1 MPDFG
6 LVPHALLS
14 PSQCVACRTHA
25 DPHGFVD
32 LVAELPAYGRVY
44 VCAGCLGMAAGR
56 LGWVDPRVAG
66 EMAEGLRAA
75 EAHGRE
81 LTLEL
86 ERANGRGKWTWTV
99 ADALAAADADPLEG
113 VPVRHLDT
121 ACPDCGGAKNA
132 TSKRCR
138 DCHTKT
144 LHAPKAG
151 ATA

>member
-25 DPHGFVD
+25 DPLGFVD

-44 VCAGCLGMAAGR
+44 VCAGCLGMAAGK
-56 LGWVDPRVAG
+56 LGWIEPRVAQD
-66 EMAEGLRAA
+66 LR
-75 EAHGRE
+75 EQLRLSEDLRRE
-81 LTLEL
+81 QQLDL
-86 ERANGRGKWTWTV
+86 ERAKGRGSWAWSSN
-99 ADALAAADADPLEG
+99 AEALENGSNELHDADP
-113 VPVRHLDT
+113 T
-121 ACPDCGGAKNA
+121 MCPDCGNSKSA